1 MVLARVKEIF
11 KLYTV
16 LNTANKMR
24 FLVYYM
30 LAVVY
35 RITKQR
41 LLKTMIIAVFNIQYE
56 VTVAYGELHTIFHT
70 NVLKDYMQLKEFIPA
85 EDAICIDVGANIGST
100 ALAWTHT
107 LNKGKIYAIEPHPK
121 TYLSLIRNIKLNEME
136 KIIIPRKLAIGAK
149 SGEEVLFISDQG
161 SMAMKPGNQKWRGGN
176 IIVDAMTL
184 DQFIKKEEITEI
196 DILKVD
202 VEGFEE
208 EVLAGAKNALGI
220 TNRIVLEFHSPI
232 LRESCE
238 KIIANNGFE
247 ITEIGSLIFG
257 RKNYS

>member
-1 MVLARVKEIF
+1 MVLARVKELF
-11 KLYTV
+11 NLFAV
-16 LNTANKMR
+16 VNTANKMR
-24 FLVYYM
+24 LLFYYM
-30 LAVVY
+30 LSVVY

-41 LLKTMIIAVFNIQYE
+41 LLKTIIITIFNIQYE

-70 NVLKDYMQLKEFIPA
+70 NVLKEYMQLKEFIPT

-100 ALAWTHT
+100 ALSWTHT
-107 LNKGKIYAIEPHPK
+107 LKKGKIYAIEPHPK

-136 KIIIPRKLAIGAK
+136 KIIIPRQLAIGVK
-149 SGEEVLFISDQG
+149 SGEEVLFISDRG
-161 SMAMKPGNQKWRGGN
+161 SMARKPGNYKWRREN

-184 DQFIKKEEITEI
+184 DRFIKKEKITNI

-202 VEGFEE
+202 VEGFEK
-208 EVLAGAKNALGI
+208 EVLEGAKNALKI
-220 TNRIVLEFHSPI
+220 TDHIVLEVHSPM

-238 KIIANNGFE
+238 KIIADNGFE

-257 RKNYS
+257 RKNYL